1 MKLETF
7 DDFQRAIWEGR
18 LVDVSDT
25 AKEVGIRIPVAVSS
39 ALWKTYI
46 EPEESITVGQTT
58 NERIWNVIGLLLST
72 LKGEMKPFDDSSS
85 LMVQYQVHFV
95 INGILTMS
103 TLKAII
109 RKTAERKSF
118 IQIMLEDE
126 AECNQNNPDRKYFC
140 RECRVTLY
148 LETKPESYI
157 ECR

>member
-7 DDFQRAIWEGR
+7 EDFQRAISEGK

-25 AKEVGIRIPVAVSS
+25 AKEIGIRIPVAVSS

-46 EPEESITVGQTT
+46 EPEESITVGQTK
-58 NERIWNVIGLLLST
+58 NERIWNVISLLLST
-72 LKGEMKPFDDSSS
+72 LKSGMKPFDDSSS

-95 INGILTMS
+95 INGVLTMS

-126 AECNQNNPDRKYFC
+126 AEQNNPDRKYFC
-140 RECRVTLY
+140 RECRFTLY